1 MYKSFREK
9 VQIEIVSFQ
18 AQDQNRE
25 PACVAGH
32 ARFICSVSVCW
43 AYDRFAVARRAAG
56 RRMFSRAVRVVPECG
71 VDRHGWARR

>member
-1 MYKSFREK
+1 MSFREE

-32 ARFICSVSVCW
+32 ARFIGSVLLSW
-43 AYDRFAVARRAAG
+43 AYDRYAVAQRAASE
-56 RRMFSRAVRVVPECG
+56 RMSSRAVRVVPECG